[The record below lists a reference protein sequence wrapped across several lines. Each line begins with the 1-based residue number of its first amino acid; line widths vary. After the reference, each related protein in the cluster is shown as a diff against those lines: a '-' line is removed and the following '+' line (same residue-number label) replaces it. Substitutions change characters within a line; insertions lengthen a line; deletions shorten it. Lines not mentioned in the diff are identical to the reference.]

1 MGGEEVPRMSDLG
14 LVPGRVPGA
23 GEALQPAEEEGE
35 EGEQHRI
42 QGAAERTHLS
52 RLRMERSAEAGEL
65 PGEGG
70 RRMCHV
76 G

>member
-1 MGGEEVPRMSDLG
+1 MVEERRRNTVLG
-14 LVPGRVPGA
+14 LILCGVPGA
-23 GEALQPAEEEGE
+23 GEALQPAEQEGE

-52 RLRMERSAEAGEL
+52 RLRMKRSAQAGEML
-65 PGEGG
+65 GKGG
-70 RRMCHV
+70 GGMCHV